1 MIKLTVV
8 GDEVGKVGSRQVWRE
23 SDWETTVFVPVLST
37 GALDALCYVM
47 QFSSFSNHVWAAYHI
62 PGLC

>member
-8 GDEVGKVGSRQVWRE
+8 GDKVGKVGSRWVWRE
-23 SDWETTVFVPVLST
+23 SDWETNIFVPMLST

-47 QFSSFSNHVWAAYHI
+47 LFSSFNNHVWAAYHI
-62 PGLC
+62 PGRC